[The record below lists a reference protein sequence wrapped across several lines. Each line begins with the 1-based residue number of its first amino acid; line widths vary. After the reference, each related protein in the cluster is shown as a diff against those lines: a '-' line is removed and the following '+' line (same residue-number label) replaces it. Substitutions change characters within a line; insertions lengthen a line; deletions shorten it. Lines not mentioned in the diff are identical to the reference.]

1 MEERYA
7 DRGKLIKV
15 SLIITIIA
23 SVLSFSVMVA
33 YAAQKTIIISE
44 EAKEEDSELYG
55 YDDLYW
61 DIDTKNLTDSK
72 INVLK
77 VFIPS
82 DSSVSDVSM
91 GVRYDQKTVSIRIK
105 NTRESYFLSEPP
117 RGNYEHVT
125 AARGVYD
132 QKDTTIIFELDEPC
146 VCDMTPKGRVL
157 ELRFTPVSEIEG
169 PIVMI
174 DAGHGGYQ
182 TGTRVGNVTEKNVT
196 LSLAMTVQELC
207 KNKPYTVLL
216 TRQDDVFLGVTERVM
231 SIEAVGADYFVGI
244 HLSTDV
250 EDTKKFGMSAFYN
263 PLYYHNGLENAEF
276 ADILLKKAAT
286 AASDRA
292 LGVFEAGEDE
302 AALRVLDIPSAYL
315 YAGYISNTDEA
326 RLLGDYDYIKK
337 IAEGKVEALD
347 TVIVPEGDLEQ

>member
-23 SVLSFSVMVA
+23 SVLSFSVMIA

-44 EAKEEDSELYG
+44 ETEADDSWLYG
-55 YDDLYW
+55 YNDLYW
-61 DIDTKNLTDSK
+61 DIDTGNLTDSK

-82 DSSVSDVSM
+82 DSSISDVSL
-91 GVRYDQKTVSIRIK
+91 GVRYDKKTVSVKIK

-132 QKDTTIIFELDEPC
+132 TSDTTIFFELDEPC
-146 VCDMTPKGRVL
+146 ACEMTPNGRVL
-157 ELRFTPVSEIEG
+157 ELRFTPVSEIEK

-182 TGTRVGNVTEKNVT
+182 TGTRVGDVTEKNVT
-196 LSLAMTVQELC
+196 LSLADMVRDLC
-207 KNKPYTVLL
+207 KDKPYTVLL
-216 TRQDDVFLGVTERVM
+216 TREEDAFLSVQERIK
-231 SIEAVGADYFVGI
+231 SIEAVDADYFVGL
-244 HLSTDV
+244 HFSTDV
-250 EDTKKFGMSAFYN
+250 EDTKKFGMSAYYN

-276 ADILLKKAAT
+276 ADILLKSAAT
-286 AASDRA
+286 AASDKA

-302 AALRVLDIPSAYL
+302 QALRTLDIPSAYL
-315 YAGYISNTDEA
+315 YAGYLSNADEA
-326 RLLGDYDYIKK
+326 KLLGSSEYLYK
-337 IAEGKVEALD
+337 IAEGIVNALD
-347 TVIVPEGDLEQ
+347 TVIVSEGDIEE